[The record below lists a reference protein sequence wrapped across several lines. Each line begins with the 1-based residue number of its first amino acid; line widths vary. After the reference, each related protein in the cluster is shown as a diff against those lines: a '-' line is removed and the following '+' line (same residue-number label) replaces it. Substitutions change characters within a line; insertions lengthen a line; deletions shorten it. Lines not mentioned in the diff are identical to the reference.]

1 MVDRQSST
9 KELRSRFD
17 EVYNRCIIGAGFV
30 ESDEYYRLE
39 KERYWRSFELLCKLN
54 LPAPADV
61 LEIGGGQLAVL
72 RKEVFGD
79 KCVVGD
85 ISHDYRAPLQK
96 VGIES
101 MIFNLM
107 DSAISEVG
115 RKFDVVILLE
125 VIEHIPLPPY
135 VVFERIKKL
144 LKPDGL
150 LFLTTPNLFRVRN
163 LIRMFLGIEFLD
175 RFMLPRPGEG
185 LGHQLEYSAEH
196 LQWQFERAGMEIVTL
211 AHDSLGHIGHS
222 RKTKLARTLTA
233 PLEKLRPKWRD
244 GLVAIA
250 RKDAAAR
257 AGQLS

>member
-1 MVDRQSST
+1 MADRQRAT
-9 KELRSRFD
+9 KGLRSQFD
-17 EVYNRCIIGAGFV
+17 EIYDTRIVGAGFV
-30 ESDEYYRLE
+30 ESDEYYRRE
-39 KERYWRSFELLCKLN
+39 KERYWRSFELLCELN
-54 LPAPADV
+54 LPAPVDI
-61 LEIGGGQLAVL
+61 LEIGGGQMAVL
-72 RKEVFGD
+72 RKMLFGD
-79 KCVVGD
+79 QCVVGD
-85 ISHDYRAPLQK
+85 ISSEYRAPLQK
-96 VGIES
+96 VGVES

-107 DSAISEVG
+107 DPVPSEVG

-135 VVFERIKKL
+135 VVFERIKQL

-150 LFLTTPNLFRVRN
+150 IFLTTPNLFRVRN

-196 LQWQFERAGMEIVTL
+196 LQWQFERAGMETVML

-222 RKTKLARTLTA
+222 RKAQLARTLSA
-233 PLEKLRPKWRD
+233 PLEKLRPIWRD

-250 RKDAAAR
+250 RKGAAR
-257 AGQLS
+257 GQA